1 MRSNR
6 GQRSMWISRLG
17 LVLAAGLAACQA
29 TPEKT
34 VSAPPLIT
42 GAFMTLADAPRLTE
56 CRTER
61 SYPVAIAADYR
72 RLEEAYL
79 SAREKPGQPLLITF
93 EGRIT
98 ERPRAEEG
106 TGTEPTA
113 IIERFVHVWPG
124 ETCERNRVDASL
136 TNTYWRLV
144 LLGQEEIGAVAG
156 RREPHLIL
164 RIGEPRF
171 TATAGCN
178 QLIGGY
184 ETDGESLRFGAA
196 AATRMACPPPLD
208 ERERRLVDVLANTR
222 TWRISGPALELRDGE
237 QRPLALLQ
245 AVYLR

>member
-1 MRSNR
+1 
-6 GQRSMWISRLG
+6 MWISRLG

-42 GAFMTLADAPRLTE
+42 GAFMTLADAPRLTD